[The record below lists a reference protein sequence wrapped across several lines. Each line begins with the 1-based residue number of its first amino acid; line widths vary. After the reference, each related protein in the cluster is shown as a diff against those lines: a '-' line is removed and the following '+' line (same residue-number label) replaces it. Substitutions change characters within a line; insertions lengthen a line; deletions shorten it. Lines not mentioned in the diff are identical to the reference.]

1 MPDEVAAAAAYGSK
15 LNPSIVESRL
25 NAQGG
30 IIAVNYGTAADELTG
45 YETALKESLSTVT
58 PAPTVT
64 EVRYFQEYQRET
76 ARALKKYGGGVAV
89 REAAAIARLWCGSE
103 FGAPY
108 GRGLPYSTL
117 SKIAHDLFGLTLPS
131 AQTYQTQTIYAEH
144 NYDPETSEY
153 FLGGSTGLALEQVSD
168 TYEKETV
175 KKAWLRAVVG
185 AEHQGASVEF
195 WLRWRPTGINID
207 DPYAISCGARV
218 LPVASHHAAGLEAT
232 EACWLSLYN
241 EQTEALFDMDDLVE
255 GVQRVEHFTG
265 IEIGVDNAIE
275 IVIHPDDDM
284 ERVGDLTNQ
293 FTIADDWEILW
304 AAP

>member
-1 MPDEVAAAAAYGSK
+1 MPDEVAATAAYGSK

-30 IIAVNYGTAADELTG
+30 IIAVNYGAAADELTG
-45 YETALKESLSTVT
+45 YETALKESLSTIT

-117 SKIAHDLFGLTLPS
+117 SKIAYDLFGLTLPS
-131 AQTYQTQTIYAEH
+131 AQTYQMQSIRREE
-144 NYDPETSEY
+144 NYDTEGITWTANGSGNTTRSKWSETYGIQTHEN
-153 FLGGSTGLALEQVSD
+153 
-168 TYEKETV
+168 
-175 KKAWLRAVVG
+175 AWLRATVDASHVG
-185 AEHQGASVEF
+185 TGKEF
-195 WLRWRPTGINID
+195 WLRWTPSAKLQDNPLFDGCQIRI
-207 DPYAISCGARV
+207 
-218 LPVASHHAAGLEAT
+218 LPAASHHAAGLESS
-232 EACWLSLYN
+232 EACYLSLFGS
-241 EQTEALFDMDDLVE
+241 QGSIGFDLSTLAV
-255 GVQRVEHFTG
+255 GTPRVEHFTG
-265 IEIGVDNAIE
+265 IEIPSDHVIE
-275 IVIHPDDDM
+275 AVLTVDDDWNIDYDN
-284 ERVGDLTNQ
+284 ENRFSLAAT
-293 FTIADDWEILW
+293 WEILW